1 MSEREIKSTD
11 FLDLVDAYC
20 GGRLHDD
27 EMHRLEAILLDSGDA
42 QRQFVAYFQMH
53 TDLEFSARARRAAS
67 AVLGRVSAEP
77 PGARSRD
84 VRRPAVRS
92 FPRIPLRLNRW
103 TSLAA
108 GILIA
113 VVAYGFGHL
122 GSPRPMPRR
131 TTSGPVPPR
140 PETSNV
146 AWLVNAQ
153 NCRWEG
159 GESGMPGRNMRAG
172 KVLRLDRGL
181 AEIEFDRGARLILQG
196 PAGLEL
202 ISGNEA
208 RLLHG
213 SLTARVPERA
223 RGFTVHSPW
232 GKVVDLGTEF
242 GLSVDDRGGTAV
254 RVFQGTVVASPT
266 GVGAREKPGL
276 TLHQDQAARIEDQAV
291 ALSSR
296 READDPRFVRAILP
310 PPVVTPR
317 ARSLGFLEPVAGTLQ
332 DAEGL
337 GVGLTHR
344 LPGTGFGLP
353 ERDGNL
359 RLNTKRAALELKTT
373 RSDINTQVGMA
384 TGEYLGVRLADLGFT
399 GAEDFAISATL
410 PEIPGLEH
418 VGQFGLY
425 AGVRSDKNIRGGL
438 LSQAQP
444 DQYVQFL
451 VNNNNGVDSDFHKV
465 GLLSTGD
472 DLRLTLRRVSGAYSL
487 VAENLTRHSSSTLA
501 IAHPS
506 FLDGE
511 RDLYVGLFG
520 ANTQSDLRKTLTIKE
535 FDVKVWTVSPARGV
549 DPDDTDRPPRVA
561 D

>member
-1 MSEREIKSTD
+1 MSEREYQSAD
-11 FLDLVDAYC
+11 FLDVVDDYC
-20 GGRLHDD
+20 GGRLGDD
-27 EMHRLEAILLDSGDA
+27 DIRRLEATLIASEDA
-42 QRQFVAYFQMH
+42 RRLFVAYFQMH
-53 TDLEFSARARRAAS
+53 TDLEFSARARRATS

-77 PGARSRD
+77 APASSRGVPRPAARSL
-84 VRRPAVRS
+84 
-92 FPRIPLRLNRW
+92 PRIALPLNRW

-113 VVAYGFGHL
+113 VVAYGLGQL
-122 GSPRPMPRR
+122 GSATPAPRR
-131 TTSGPVPPR
+131 AASGSTSLR
-140 PETSNV
+140 ADTSNV

-159 GESGMPGRNMRAG
+159 GESGMPGRDMRAG

-181 AEIEFDRGARLILQG
+181 AEIEFDRGARLILEG

-223 RGFTVHSPW
+223 RGFTVHSPR

-242 GLSVDDRGGTAV
+242 GLSVDDKGGTAV
-254 RVFQGTVVASPT
+254 RVFEGTVVASPAVL
-266 GVGAREKPGL
+266 GPRAKPGL

-291 ALSSR
+291 ALSAR
-296 READDPRFVRAILP
+296 HEADDPRFVRAILP

-359 RLNTKRAALELKTT
+359 RLNTKRAALELTTT
-373 RSDINTQVGMA
+373 RSDINTQVGLA

-438 LSQAQP
+438 ISQAQP

-451 VNNNNGVDSDFHKV
+451 VNNNDGVDSDFHKV

-520 ANTQSDLRKTLTIKE
+520 ANTQSDMRKTLTIKE
-535 FDVKVWTVSPARGV
+535 FDVKVWTVSPARSV
-549 DPDDTDRPPRVA
+549 DPDDIDRSARAA